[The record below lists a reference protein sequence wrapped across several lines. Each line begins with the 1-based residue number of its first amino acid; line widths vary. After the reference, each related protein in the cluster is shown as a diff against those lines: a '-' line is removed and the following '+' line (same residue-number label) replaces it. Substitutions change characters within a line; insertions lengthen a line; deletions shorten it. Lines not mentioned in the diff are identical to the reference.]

1 MKILLILTGLL
12 VAGGLSCHL
21 FKADEPKQRQD
32 YVASP
37 MRYGDTQFEGI
48 RAPGAAADAGF
59 ESSSS
64 P

>member
-21 FKADEPKQRQD
+21 IKTDEPKQRQD
-32 YVASP
+32 WVSSP

-48 RAPGAAADAGF
+48 RAPGAADAGF